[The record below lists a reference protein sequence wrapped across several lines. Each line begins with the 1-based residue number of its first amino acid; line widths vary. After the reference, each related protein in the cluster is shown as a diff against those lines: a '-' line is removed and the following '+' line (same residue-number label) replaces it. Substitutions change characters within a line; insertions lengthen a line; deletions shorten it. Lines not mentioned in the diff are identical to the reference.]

1 MMPRQA
7 PIGILGGT
15 FDPVHFGHLRPAV
28 ELLQHLGL
36 AEVRLVPGRVP
47 PHRPPPRVG
56 PGQRLAVLREAVAEL
71 PGLRVDDRELHRDGP
86 SFTVDTLASLRE
98 ELGDRPLCFALGTDA
113 FLGLPRWHR
122 WEALIDYAHLVV
134 MERPGHPTRVSGA
147 FERWLEAHRTRDPH
161 DLRARPAGL
170 VYFLP
175 VTQLDISAT
184 GVRRLL
190 ARGESARCL
199 MPERAWR
206 ELAGR
211 GWYGYPQV

>member
-86 SFTVDTLASLRE
+86 SFTVDTLCSLRQ

-122 WEALIDYAHLVV
+122 WETLIDYAHLVV

-147 FERWLEAHRTRDPH
+147 FAQWLEARRTRDPY
-161 DLRARPAGL
+161 DLRARPAGQ